1 MAFFIESALCRRM
14 KMMRFALYLLIFCLS
29 INKLYAIGFEDGV
42 FPELITSSRG
52 LAMGNAYI
60 SKVDDAHSTFYNPA
74 GLGSVRTSTFH
85 LANFHVETNSDFND
99 VIGSG
104 NGADQIAKKA
114 AKTYNI
120 DGLRELLVNN
130 KGKILHARA
139 HTHPNLTFKYFSLGY
154 MAAKRTRA
162 TIEDTTGAQFEYA
175 DRLDHGPT
183 TAVNVSLWGGVLK
196 FGGSAVYLQRSELI
210 GTANPNTT
218 IQIND
223 SQYKKG
229 SMFYLTGGTKLTAP
243 IAFLPTFS
251 AVLRNAASSKFNK
264 TGGPSEPDKIQQTV
278 DIGFSLTPQLGNKS
292 RIHLEYNLKDSANKY
307 DNPANRRSTF
317 GIEIDFS
324 RTFFIR
330 GGYGDGFGS
339 GGIGLKTSMLEID
352 ITTYAVD
359 TSTATYKG
367 KEDRRFVFG
376 FSAGF

>member
-1 MAFFIESALCRRM
+1 MAFFFQTALCRRM

-42 FPELITSSRG
+42 FPELITSARG

-60 SKVDDAHSTFYNPA
+60 SKVDDSHSAFYNPA
-74 GLGSVRTSTFH
+74 GLGSVRDSHFH
-85 LANFHVETNSDFND
+85 LTNVHVETNSDFND
-99 VIGSG
+99 VVGSG

-114 AKTYNI
+114 AKTYTI
-120 DGLRELLVNN
+120 DGLRQLLVDN

-139 HTHPNLTFKYFSLGY
+139 HTFPNLTFKYFSMGY
-154 MAAKRTRA
+154 MASKRIRA
-162 TIEDTTGAQFEYA
+162 TVEDTDGAQLEYA
-175 DRLDHGPT
+175 DRLDHGPVT
-183 TAVNVSLWGGVLK
+183 SANASLWGGVVK
-196 FGGSAVYLQRSELI
+196 FGASAVYLQRSELL
-210 GTANPNTT
+210 GTANPNTEV
-218 IQIND
+218 QID
-223 SQYKKG
+223 GSQYKKG
-229 SMFYLTGGTKLTAP
+229 SMFYVTGGSKLTLP

-251 AVLRNAASSKFNK
+251 AVLRNATSSKFQK
-264 TGGPSEPDKIQQTV
+264 TGGPDAPDKIQQTV
-278 DIGFSLTPQLGNKS
+278 DLGFSLTPQLGKRS

-324 RTFFIR
+324 RIFFIR

-339 GGIGLKTSMLEID
+339 GGIGLKTNILEVD

-359 TSTATYKG
+359 TSTATFKG